1 MPIYEYN
8 CAKCNNSFEHFAR
21 TSSDHPNKCPECG
34 SRRVKKQLSAFAT
47 KKTFQMA
54 SGYGKS
60 AKAPACPTSESGK
73 KENGKKDSDKK
84 DSGKKDSGKKPSC
97 KKESCGEKK

>member
-21 TSSDHPNKCPECG
+21 NSTDHPSKCPECG
-34 SRRVKKQLSAFAT
+34 SRRVKKQFSAFAT
-47 KKTFQMA
+47 TKTFQMA
-54 SGYGKS
+54 SGYSKS
-60 AKAPACPTSESGK
+60 SKAPTCPTS
-73 KENGKKDSDKK
+73 
-84 DSGKKDSGKKPSC
+84 DSGKKDSGKKNSDKKNSSKKPSC